1 MTRDAANAALTA
13 SLVAHGA
20 ALLLVAALLVA
31 WCRLHPKRRALT
43 ATAVIAMVGLT
54 VAVRRVPSSA
64 VPAAWATTLQ
74 EGLDAQNIRA
84 LHGLGAHA
92 GRNFVNVIRALADSD
107 MPTLHDVVRM
117 NLWLAGMNAIAFF
130 VVARHALERRVTA
143 ALFTLVFAGNL
154 VSLHASV
161 SELPA
166 ELCAAYF
173 FMGVVGAAVLGERA
187 RAPRWTKP
195 AALALLAL
203 LTGLAAFTRLEIAG
217 IGALALAVGSA
228 PFVLGEARWA
238 KARAAIAAWLAGI
251 PSWSLRRKLIVALAL
266 IVPAPFAHSLL
277 SGWVTEG
284 LHPLNFSFLTMPGV
298 LWLLWIPLGVV
309 VLSVLGVIHSV
320 RHSERFMGLPFA
332 LIILYRTYYSAS
344 HLTFYELLRYMTF
357 LTPIALFLG
366 LFGFREVALAAERR
380 GWSPRWRENAAFVV
394 AGLCAVLPMPG
405 LREHFQHGDYG
416 ARFGAHDVLLTR
428 NQQIE
433 VRYMLE
439 LMDRSPECVF
449 IARTS
454 HADHNTGPISEYDLM
469 LFGRPLREP
478 IPVNDRGERL
488 EDVLRRLAP
497 MVRCARVFRGLD
509 CNLTSSD
516 GCPALTEGRRLL
528 ERRTFGTLPY
538 NDVPERGEAGPIVDL
553 SVYAVAPP

>member
-1 MTRDAANAALTA
+1 MTRDAASTA

-31 WCRLHPKRRALT
+31 WCRLHPKRRAVT
-43 ATAVIAMVGLT
+43 VIAAIAMGAFT
-54 VAVRRVPSSA
+54 VFMRRVPSSA
-64 VPAAWATTLQ
+64 IPAAWATTLQ
-74 EGLDAQNIRA
+74 EGLDAKNIRA

-92 GRNFVNVIRALADSD
+92 GRNFEIVIRALADTD
-107 MPTLHDVVRM
+107 MPTLRDVVRM
-117 NLWLAGMNAIAFF
+117 NLWLAGLNAIAFF
-130 VVARHALERRVTA
+130 AFARHALERRWTA
-143 ALFTLVFAGNL
+143 ALFTLVFVCNL

-161 SELPA
+161 SELPS
-166 ELCAAYF
+166 ELCVSYF
-173 FMGVVGAAVLGERA
+173 FLGVVGAAVLGEGA

-195 AALALLAL
+195 AAFALLAL

-217 IGALALAVGSA
+217 IGALAIAVSAAPLA
-228 PFVLGEARWA
+228 LGEDRWA
-238 KARAAIAAWLAGI
+238 RARGAALERLRGI
-251 PSWSLRRKLIVALAL
+251 PAWSLRRKVIVALAL

-298 LWLLWIPLGVV
+298 LWLLWLPLGVV

-320 RHSERFMGLPFA
+320 RHFERFLGLPLA
-332 LIILYRTYYSAS
+332 LIVLYRTYYSAS

-366 LFGFREVALAAERR
+366 LFGFREVALASARR
-380 GWSPRWRENAAFVV
+380 GWSPRWKENAALIV
-394 AGLCAVLPMPG
+394 AGLCSVLPMSG
-405 LREHFQHGDYG
+405 LREHFQHGDYS
-416 ARFGAHDVLLTR
+416 ARFGVRDVLLTR

-439 LMDRSPECVF
+439 LMDQSPECVF

-454 HADHNTGPISEYDLM
+454 RSDYNRGPIDAYDLTI
-469 LFGRPLREP
+469 FGRPLRVP
-478 IPVNDRGERL
+478 ILVDDRGERL
-488 EDVLRRLAP
+488 EDVLQRLAP
-497 MVRCARVFRGLD
+497 QVRCARVFRGLD
-509 CNLTSSD
+509 CNLTNSD

-553 SVYAVAPP
+553 SVYAVVPP